1 MKITKKT
8 DGKRVISEQ
17 DYYEYFQ
24 KENPS
29 WLDVLEKINAECGCF
44 DKPKMWKL
52 FKVVRYNFHVYDI
65 KVSVV
70 INTPSIQTTM
80 TRKTSKIDWV
90 ENINFDDLM
99 LPYFEHYLQNLR
111 EVWTS

>member
-17 DYYEYFQ
+17 EYYEYFQ

-44 DKPKMWKL
+44 DKPQMNRKVKL
-52 FKVVRYNFHVYDI
+52 VRYNFHVYDI
-65 KVSVV
+65 KVSVL

-80 TRKTSKIDWV
+80 TRKNSKIDWT
-90 ENINFDDLM
+90 ENLNFDDLM
-99 LPYFEHYLQNLR
+99 LPYFEHYLHNLR
-111 EVWTS
+111 EVWGS